1 MNPRKLAFASSVA
14 PLVAAISFVP
24 FLGTGLGLYFSLVV
38 WAGAGFRWWLLS
50 LAMSVAVDL
59 NSILQFNMASGFV
72 ASTAAPVTNVIIAH
86 PVVGFIW
93 LGLQLSM
100 FALYPTVLYLGK
112 RNFAKMLA
120 KRGLLR

>member
-86 PVVGFIW
+86 QVGGLVLIWVELSNVGQSPPV
-93 LGLQLSM
+93 L
-100 FALYPTVLYLGK
+100 
-112 RNFAKMLA
+112 
-120 KRGLLR
+120 